1 MTTEDRATWH
11 SRSFRGPS
19 AVPIRFRCTNCDQLM
34 GIARRKA
41 GSLVRCPACR
51 REIAVPTDADDDS
64 PPIPAPVAAPAP
76 RADLFDRDDFDAL
89 LAGGPSLAGARPA
102 PLPVPRPLA
111 EPTEAKA
118 RPAGPEPVAVSLVPV
133 QGGLVLSPGWVTTL
147 TVVFLLLLAMAFALG
162 LLVGR
167 HALAP

>member
-1 MTTEDRATWH
+1 
-11 SRSFRGPS
+11 
-19 AVPIRFRCTNCDQLM
+19 VPIRFRCTNCDQLM

-51 REIAVPTDADDDS
+51 SEIAVPADADDDS
-64 PPIPAPVAAPAP
+64 PPIPAPTPVPAPAP

-89 LAGGPSLAGARPA
+89 LAGGPSLPGVRPA
-102 PLPVPRPLA
+102 PLLRSSPRPLA

-118 RPAGPEPVAVSLVPV
+118 AGPEPVAVSLVPV

-167 HALAP
+167 HVLAP